1 MLAKLVYEHIRP
13 SGWQRPRIYGLPK
26 THKKDVPFRHMVGSA
41 QHELAKFLLATL
53 QPVLDLYSSN
63 CTKDSF
69 SFAQKVQ
76 QLEFNPDHSF
86 LCSYDIFSLFTNVPL
101 AETIQICAD
110 TLYNGQLPPPQFSRK
125 IFIELINVATKSV
138 KFSFNN
144 VMHKQAD
151 EVAMGSPLGP
161 ALADIFVGYYKN
173 KLFTSVEKL
182 LLYTRYVDD
191 TFAIFHT
198 RGRSRKIFYR
208 PQLPT
213 PSSEIYLEKEV
224 NQTLPFLDV
233 KIEKE
238 NGQFLTSIYRKSS
251 FTSQYICCDS
261 FGPSKRKINLI
272 GTLVHR
278 APVICSISKLQ
289 QELD

>member
-1 MLAKLVYEHIRP
+1 MSSSRIDEKNMLAKLVYEHIRP
-13 SGWQRPRIYGLPK
+13 SGLQRPRIYGLPK
-26 THKKDVPFRHMVGSA
+26 THKNDVPFRHMVGSA

-101 AETIQICAD
+101 AEIIQICAD
-110 TLYNGQLPPPQFSRK
+110 TLYNGQLQPPQFSRK

-144 VMHKQAD
+144 VMHKQTD
-151 EVAMGSPLGP
+151 GMAMGSPLGP
-161 ALADIFVGYYKN
+161 ALAYIFVGYYKN

-191 TFAIFHT
+191 TSAIF
-198 RGRSRKIFYR
+198 I
-208 PQLPT
+208 
-213 PSSEIYLEKEV
+213 SEAEAEKFFTAL
-224 NQTLPFLDV
+224 NSLHPALKFTLT
-233 KIEKE
+233 KK
-238 NGQFLTSIYRKSS
+238 
-251 FTSQYICCDS
+251 
-261 FGPSKRKINLI
+261 
-272 GTLVHR
+272 
-278 APVICSISKLQ
+278 
-289 QELD
+289 